1 MKSYTEGYKMK
12 TGYVGSIPSYYLSE
26 IYILIIYKQITLLR
40 KYVRLTNIFTT
51 EALYYSMRRR

>member
-1 MKSYTEGYKMK
+1 MK